1 MSTRIVIPL
10 VLGSFA
16 VLAGCASRIPRDA
29 LTLSPESLQVRQL
42 ETRRFATKDEQQI
55 LTASAA
61 LLQDMGFTLEEVNA
75 PLGVLVG
82 QKHRDAVRAGEVIGA
97 ILLTLFTR
105 YPVPVDSHQTMR
117 ASLVTRPLPSGKET
131 AVRIT
136 FQRIVYNTEER
147 ITKAEPI
154 LEPEI
159 YQEFFA
165 KLSKSLFLEAH
176 QI

>member
-1 MSTRIVIPL
+1 MRVRIVILPL
-10 VLGSFA
+10 LIGPA
-16 VLAGCASRIPRDA
+16 VLSGCANRVPRDA
-29 LTLSPESLQVRQL
+29 FTLSPESLQVRQL
-42 ETRRFATKDEQQI
+42 ETRRFATQDEQQI
-55 LTASAA
+55 LNASAA

-82 QKHRDAVRAGEVIGA
+82 EKHRDATQAGQVIGA
-97 ILLTLFTR
+97 VLLTLLTR
-105 YPVPVDSHQTMR
+105 QPVPVDSHQIMR

-136 FQRIVYNTEER
+136 FQRIVFNTEER
-147 ITKAEPI
+147 VTKAEAI
-154 LEPEI
+154 LDPEI

-165 KLSKSLFLEAH
+165 KLSKSLFLQAH

>member
-1 MSTRIVIPL
+1 MNARVVIPL
-10 VLGSFA
+10 VLGAFIG
-16 VLAGCASRIPRDA
+16 LTGCASRIPRDA
-29 LTLSPESLQVRQL
+29 LSLSPESLQVRQL
-42 ETRRFATKDEQQI
+42 ETRRFATQDEQQI
-55 LTASAA
+55 LDASAA

-82 QKHRDAVRAGEVIGA
+82 EKHRDATQAGQVIGA
-97 ILLTLFTR
+97 ILLTLLTR
-105 YPVPVDSHQTMR
+105 QPVPVDSHQIMR

-131 AVRIT
+131 TVRIT

-147 ITKAEPI
+147 VTKAEPI